1 MKRAI
6 TERMDAVESDIQGLF
21 THLYCKRDLE
31 EKLKEAR
38 QAFLGQRITALRID
52 QSQISLLQNNGV
64 KTVGDFLRQTEE
76 RFSQMRTKNGM
87 TFTSQ
92 FMMLRNSLL
101 AKLEGM

>member
-38 QAFLGQRITALRID
+38 RAR
-52 QSQISLLQNNGV
+52 
-64 KTVGDFLRQTEE
+64 GDRLSSDRGYQ
-76 RFSQMRTKNGM
+76 
-87 TFTSQ
+87 
-92 FMMLRNSLL
+92 LC
-101 AKLEGM
+101 A